1 MMSKRTIWYDA
12 RNHNH
17 TEQELIALVNQSY
30 NFNGILYHVEQIGE
44 WAHSDRL
51 TIAIHVNAVQDLE
64 KYLDQISAESAEVI
78 IVSSSKAVL
87 EKAALANLKTGLYV
101 YIEDEASM
109 LRACEEGGNYHYL
122 LVEFKDETN
131 IPLELVI
138 AKLQQSNTEILKY
151 VQSVSDA
158 VVSKE
163 VMEVGC
169 DGFLIDT
176 DRVEVISQLNQVV
189 EHARSTTLPVVK
201 ATVTDVVHLGPGE
214 RACIDTTSLL
224 TTEEAMIVGSTS
236 SGGLL
241 VCSET
246 HYLPYMNTRPFRVNA
261 GAVHSYV
268 WCPNDTTEYITDL
281 KVGGKVS
288 VIDTSGNVREVNIG
302 RIKIEVRPLLLI
314 EAEYEG
320 KKINTIVQDD
330 WHIRIFDGDGNPKN
344 ATTFK
349 IGDEVL
355 AYECEP
361 GRHVGV
367 KILEKI
373 LEN

>member
-1 MMSKRTIWYDA
+1 MEKRTIWYDA
-12 RNHNH
+12 RNDNH
-17 TEQELIALVNQSY
+17 IEQELMALVNQSY
-30 NFNGILYHVEQIGE
+30 NFNGILYHLDQMGE

-51 TIAIHVNAVQDLE
+51 TIAIHVNSLQDLE
-64 KYLDQISAESAEVI
+64 RYLDQASNERADVV
-78 IVSSSKAVL
+78 IVSSCQDVLDKARLVD
-87 EKAALANLKTGLYV
+87 LKTGLYV
-101 YIEDEASM
+101 YIDDESSM
-109 LRACEEGGNYHYL
+109 LRACEEGSDHHYL

-138 AKLQQSNTEILKY
+138 AKLQQSDTEIIKY

-176 DRVEVISQLNQVV
+176 NKAEVISQLNTVL
-189 EHARSTTLPVVK
+189 ENAKTTSLPVVR
-201 ATVTDVVHLGPGE
+201 AIVTDVVHLGPGE

-236 SGGLL
+236 GGGLL

-288 VIDTSGNVREVNIG
+288 VIDTRGNLREVNIG

-320 KKINTIVQDD
+320 KKINAIVQDD

-344 ATTFK
+344 ATAFK
-349 IGDEVL
+349 KGDEVL

-373 LEN
+373 TEN

>member
-1 MMSKRTIWYDA
+1 MKERTIWFDA
-12 RNHNH
+12 RHH
-17 TEQELIALVNQSY
+17 HAEKDLLALVNQSY
-30 NFNGILYHVEQIGE
+30 NFTGILYDIDQVGDA
-44 WAHSDRL
+44 AHSDRL
-51 TIAIHVNAVQDLE
+51 AIALYVYSEEDVERYLKLE
-64 KYLDQISAESAEVI
+64 NKPSNVTL
-78 IVSSSKAVL
+78 VSSDPDVVRKAL
-87 EKAALANLKTGLYV
+87 TENEKTGLYV
-101 YIEDEASM
+101 FIDDEESM
-109 LRACEEGGNYHYL
+109 MRACDVGGEFNYL
-122 LVEFKDETN
+122 FVEFKDETN

-138 AKLQQSNTEILKY
+138 AKLQKSETEIIKY

-158 VVSKE
+158 KVSKE

-176 DRVEVISQLNQVV
+176 NKFEVVSKLNEELEQ
-189 EHARSTTLPVVK
+189 AKTTFLPVIK

-236 SGGLL
+236 GGGLL

-268 WCPNDTTEYITDL
+268 WCPDDTTEYITDL
-281 KVGGKVS
+281 KVGAKVS
-288 VIDTSGNVREVNIG
+288 VIDIHGNVREVNIG

-314 EAEYEG
+314 EAEYKG

-349 IGDEVL
+349 KGDEIL
-355 AYECEP
+355 AYDCEP

-373 LEN
+373 TEN

>member
-1 MMSKRTIWYDA
+1 MRERIIWYDA
-12 RNHNH
+12 RN
-17 TEQELIALVNQSY
+17 QGKKDPELIALINQSY
-30 NFNGILYHVEQIGE
+30 NFNGILYDSEQTGGLL
-44 WAHSDRL
+44 HSDRL
-51 TIAIHVNAVQDLE
+51 TIGIYVRTVEGLQT
-64 KYLDQISAESAEVI
+64 YLNRDEQEQGDVV
-78 IVSSSKAVL
+78 IVSPDAD
-87 EKAALANLKTGLYV
+87 ALKLALSENLQTGLYV

-109 LRACEEGGNYHYL
+109 LKACEEGGAYNYL

-138 AKLQQSNTEILKY
+138 AKLQNSDTEVLKF
-151 VQSVSDA
+151 VQTVSDA

-176 DRVEVISQLNQVV
+176 GRAEVISQLNLAL
-189 EHARSTTLPVVK
+189 ENAKNTTLPLVK
-201 ATVTDVVHLGPGE
+201 AKVTNVVHLGPGE

-224 TTEEAMIVGSTS
+224 TMEEAMIVGSTS
-236 SGGLL
+236 SGGFL

-268 WCPNDTTEYITDL
+268 WCPNDTTEYMTDL
-281 KVGGKVS
+281 KAGNKVF
-288 VIDTSGNVREVNIG
+288 VIDVAGNLREVNIG
-302 RIKIEVRPLLLI
+302 RMKIEVRPLLLI

-320 KKINTIVQDD
+320 KSMNTIVQDD
-330 WHIRIFDGDGNPKN
+330 WHIRIFDGEGRPKN

-349 IGDEVL
+349 VGDEILGYV
-355 AYECEP
+355 CEP

-367 KILEKI
+367 KIQEKI